1 MVGRMK
7 YIWKIK
13 YTRFERTSPYY
24 KGEYQE
30 EEKEE
35 FFLTSDL
42 SLIEVLVRNR
52 KTDGMTLTSYIKI
65 KEAWYIGEVE
75 ENV

>member
-1 MVGRMK
+1 MK
-7 YIWKIK
+7 YIWKVR

-35 FFLTSDL
+35 FFLTRDL
-42 SLIEVLVRNR
+42 SLIEVLVGN
-52 KTDGMTLTSYIKI
+52 KKFDSDGIALNSYIKI